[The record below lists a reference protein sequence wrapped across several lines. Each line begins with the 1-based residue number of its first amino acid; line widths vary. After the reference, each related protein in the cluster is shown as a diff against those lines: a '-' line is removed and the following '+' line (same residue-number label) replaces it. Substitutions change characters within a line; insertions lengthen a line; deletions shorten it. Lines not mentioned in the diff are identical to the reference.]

1 MILRRLTQHVREQNW
16 VAVALDFLIVV
27 IGVFVGLQV
36 SNWNETRAEQT
47 RLDRYV
53 DELQLDL
60 AAEREE
66 MQHVQQIAIERFA
79 ALSYLLDEAI
89 GWSLPTSIDRFGED
103 FQVDP
108 MPEFEVEPGQ
118 AVFNETLTLETFD
131 GQRHTFDALT
141 NTGEFQLFNRRP
153 IARDL
158 RAHYADISS
167 FQDYESNYLLP
178 RYLGVFEQFHEN
190 GIARF
195 DAVDPD
201 ALISVI
207 REDPVLASRLREFAI
222 LTDVQYRRLIPLI
235 EGSAALEAQ
244 LEALE

>member
-1 MILRRLTQHVREQNW
+1 MILRRI
-16 VAVALDFLIVV
+16 ADALRRQDWITVLIEFVLV
-27 IGVFVGLQV
+27 IAGVLIALQV
-36 SNWNETRAEQT
+36 NNWNETRAAQA

-66 MQHVQQIAIERFA
+66 MMRVQQIAIERHA
-79 ALSYLLDEAI
+79 ALSYILGEAI
-89 GWSLPTSIDRFGED
+89 DWAMPDVIERFGED
-103 FQVDP
+103 LQIDP
-108 MPEFEVEPGQ
+108 IPEFEVELGQ
-118 AVFNETLTLETFD
+118 AIFNEVLTLETFD

-167 FQDYESNYLLP
+167 FQDFESNYLLP
-178 RYLGVFEQFHEN
+178 RYLGLYEQLHEH

-195 DAVDPD
+195 DEVDPD
-201 ALISVI
+201 ALIGVVL
-207 REDPVLASRLREFAI
+207 EDPVLASRLREFAI

-235 EGSAALEAQ
+235 EETEALEARLAVLQ
-244 LEALE
+244 